1 MLKIKL
7 FSERFLNQF
16 GDQNNEATIASG
28 FTYRPSSSY
37 DGTQDTCDW
46 IFTHSNI
53 DYKVKFTLDH
63 RVILNNELF
72 KNFIIQYGNGQEEQN
87 KNMIKY
93 ALNAWL
99 ADGLGDT
106 YIDDYYLDNPK
117 KAQFYIDTYIYIYI
131 KCLPCCMIHVV

>member
-1 MLKIKL
+1 M
-7 FSERFLNQF
+7 NQF

-37 DGTQDTCDW
+37 DGTEDTCDW

-53 DYKVKFTLDH
+53 EYKVFTKK
-63 RVILNNELF
+63 RFEFELTNSGTF
-72 KNFIIQYGNGQEEQN
+72 QNFIIQYGNGQEEQN

-117 KAQFYIDTYIYIYI
+117 KAQ
-131 KCLPCCMIHVV
+131 LHL